1 MIIEADTIL
10 SILSIS
16 MTELDYKNKKLVE
29 TNVSKI
35 QYHSHRIPMRTKW
48 RTVPRSVNIIKT
60 LIGQYSPQDEWG

>member
-1 MIIEADTIL
+1 
-10 SILSIS
+10 

-48 RTVPRSVNIIKT
+48 RTVPRSVNIIIKT

>member
-10 SILSIS
+10 SILS

-35 QYHSHRIPMRTKW
+35 QYHSHRIPMKTKW
-48 RTVPRSVNIIKT
+48 RTVPRSVNIIIKT

>member
-10 SILSIS
+10 S

-48 RTVPRSVNIIKT
+48 RTVPRSVNIIIKT

>member
-10 SILSIS
+10 SILS

-48 RTVPRSVNIIKT
+48 RTVPRSVNIIIKT